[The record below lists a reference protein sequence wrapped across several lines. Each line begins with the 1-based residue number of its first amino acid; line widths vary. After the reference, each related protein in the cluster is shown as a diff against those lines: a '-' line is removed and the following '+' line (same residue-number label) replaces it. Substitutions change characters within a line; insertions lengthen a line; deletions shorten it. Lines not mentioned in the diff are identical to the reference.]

1 MTSRDTVIVTAPV
14 QEIARAY
21 AIAAERGV
29 SLSELTIEA
38 WRTIPRARGNLRDP
52 DLWGDMT
59 RPRTEIRR
67 PDKRTI
73 GTKRLFS
80 EIFNGIHLGEM
91 GHLSDYEVGVAE
103 HTARKILWGQFSRFL
118 TVKYTLRVL
127 ASLLGN
133 GPVNLLQWQDAV
145 REHAFTMRE
154 HLRAKDVRHKIPR
167 GAQLSAG
174 FPKGS
179 SKKSEKSMQRF
190 LGHYTAS
197 IQGSGSGPVVG
208 MCAELGLIQ
217 VLLPSK
223 EVKLTEA
230 GRDFVMEE
238 NPQLDFDFEEGD
250 GDIDM
255 ETVPLD
261 SGEQQ
266 LLLKHIKSNL
276 LEDWAFCTKILDCI
290 LDGWND
296 PGTLDAAMAKA
307 YPKIG
312 ANTLRTNTG
321 GALGRLGDLGL
332 ISRSWTGRRVHY
344 SVTVV
349 GKMEAAA

>member
-38 WRTIPRARGNLRDP
+38 WRAMPRASTNLRAL
-52 DLWGDMT
+52 DLWGDIT
-59 RPRTEIRR
+59 RPRTEARQ
-67 PDKRTI
+67 PDNRTV

-80 EIFNGIHLGEM
+80 ELFDGIHLIEM
-91 GHLSDYEVGVAE
+91 EHLADYEVGEAE
-103 HTARKILWGQFSRFL
+103 HTARKILWGQFSRFF

-127 ASLLGN
+127 ASQLRD

-145 REHAFTMRE
+145 REQAFAVRE
-154 HLRAKDVRHKIPR
+154 HLRTKDVRHKIPR

-174 FPKGS
+174 FPKDS
-179 SKKSEKSMQRF
+179 SKKREKSMQRF

-230 GRDFVMEE
+230 GLNFVMEE
-238 NPQLDFDFEEGD
+238 NPQLDFDFEGGD

-255 ETVPLD
+255 ETVSLN
-261 SGEQQ
+261 SGEQE
-266 LLLKHIKSNL
+266 LLLCQLAHQWQWYEGVSPSSTI
-276 LEDWAFCTKILDCI
+276 
-290 LDGWND
+290 
-296 PGTLDAAMAKA
+296 
-307 YPKIG
+307 
-312 ANTLRTNTG
+312 
-321 GALGRLGDLGL
+321 
-332 ISRSWTGRRVHY
+332 
-344 SVTVV
+344 
-349 GKMEAAA
+349 